1 MDRSI
6 VLGLSI
12 SCLFGS
18 IWYLGTQVG
27 QGDFSQLI
35 VSYLGAFLA
44 YGVCLYYT
52 IRRPD
57 SAAITL
63 WVCIA
68 VMLRLML
75 VSSSPNLSDDIYR
88 FLWDGHLMHEGISV
102 LSYTPSQIMAIPDLS
117 DAYMQQL
124 DPLLNSPDYFTI
136 YPPVSQ
142 LIFYLST
149 IGDTWSVETS
159 ISIMK
164 LILVGFE
171 VGTILLV
178 IQLLRAIK
186 LPICNVLIYALNPLV
201 IVEVCGQTHFEGVM
215 VFFLVAMIYFLN
227 KRQVLLSGAMM
238 SLSIATKLLPLMCLP
253 LLLKFLSNDRRSLI
267 IYFMT
272 VASCVV
278 LLFIPFFWSLDM
290 ANFMDSIDLYFRKF
304 EFNASVYY
312 VLRWIGKLLTGY
324 NQIIIIGP
332 LLSLLTIGF
341 ILNLT
346 KRVEA
351 SITVLIQLMSW
362 CFVIYLMFTTTVH
375 PWYLIT
381 LVLFSVFT
389 RDWWIVIWAGV
400 GTLSYSLYAES
411 WIGYH
416 LWFVTLEYIIVI
428 LAYLYTTRQ
437 KKEPKKYLTP

>member
-12 SCLFGS
+12 SCLIGS

-35 VSYLGAFLA
+35 LSYSGAFLA
-44 YGVCLYYT
+44 YGICLFYT
-52 IRRPD
+52 IRNPS
-57 SAAITL
+57 SALAL
-63 WVCIA
+63 WVGIA
-68 VMLRLML
+68 VLLRLML

-88 FLWDGHLMHEGISV
+88 FLWDGHLMQEGISV
-102 LSYTPSQIMAIPDLS
+102 LSYTPSQIMAMPGFS
-117 DAYMQQL
+117 DAYLEQL
-124 DPLLNSPDYFTI
+124 YPLLNSPDYFTI

-142 LIFYLST
+142 LVFYLST

-159 ISIMK
+159 ITTMK
-164 LILVGFE
+164 LILIGFE
-171 VGTILLV
+171 VGTILLI
-178 IQLLRAIK
+178 IQLLRALK
-186 LPICNVLIYALNPLV
+186 LPTSNVLIYALNPLV

-215 VFFLVAMIYFLN
+215 VFFLVAMIYFLY
-227 KRQVLLSGAMM
+227 KKQMCLSGAMM

-253 LLLKFLSNDRRSLI
+253 LLLKFLHNDRRSLI
-267 IYFMT
+267 VYFMT
-272 VASCVV
+272 IASCIAI
-278 LLFIPFFWSLDM
+278 LFIPFFWSLDV
-290 ANFMDSIDLYFRKF
+290 ANFVDSLDLYFRKF

-324 NQIIIIGP
+324 NQISIIGP

-346 KRVEA
+346 KKVKA
-351 SITVLIQLMSW
+351 SIPTLIQLMSR
-362 CFVIYLMFTTTVH
+362 CFVCYLLLTTTVH

-381 LVLFSVFT
+381 LVFFSVFT

-400 GTLSYSLYAES
+400 GILSYSLYSETWTA
-411 WIGYH
+411 YH
-416 LWFVTLEYIIVI
+416 LWFVALEYLIVI
-428 LAYLYTTRQ
+428 GAYLIMRRQ
-437 KKEPKKYLTP
+437 KEKEPKKYITP